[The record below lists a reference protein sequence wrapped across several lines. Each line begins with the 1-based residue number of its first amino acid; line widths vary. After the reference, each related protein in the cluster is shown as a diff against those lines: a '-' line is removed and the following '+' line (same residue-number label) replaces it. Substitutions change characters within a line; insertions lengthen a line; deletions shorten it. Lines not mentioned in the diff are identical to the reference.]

1 MSQRET
7 DSNKGGNVMLL
18 GKLRFELI
26 ERMSVKTMRYVSA
39 VPRAKAD
46 GLVARIYDMIAE
58 DFFINGSLTSHSKV
72 PPLLAGVWTGGRES
86 ILVADRLDRTTKE
99 AMTAVL
105 SRVNDCPYCGDML
118 VSLVHGGGKH
128 EAASQILSQSE
139 EEIADPILRERLEWV
154 KAVATPGSRPS
165 AGTPFTAE
173 QLPEAI
179 GSLLAMS
186 HINRFSHVVMAGSP
200 VKAPLGF
207 QGIKSAALRMFGS
220 VLKTTTERPIEP
232 GRALD
237 LLPPAPLPDD
247 FYWAEP
253 NPRIASALSR
263 WAGAVERES
272 ARVVQPHIRN
282 LVYNNLQCW
291 QGEPM
296 PISRSWVDKEVEG
309 LTGPDRAIARFAL
322 VLAKAPYQVDE
333 ALVGEI
339 LREDRDEA
347 RFIRVLAWASFSAA
361 RRIAKRVADT
371 VRRPATEDEKL
382 KKKKEAYG
390 SGKVVAKSVNQFAPK
405 SSQPSH

>member
-1 MSQRET
+1 MERKT
-7 DSNKGGNVMLL
+7 DGKTGGSVMLL
-18 GKLRFELI
+18 RKLRFELI
-26 ERMSVKTMRYVSA
+26 ERLSVKTMRYVSA

-99 AMTAVL
+99 AMMAVL

-128 EAASQILSQSE
+128 EAASQIFSRSVE
-139 EEIADPILRERLEWV
+139 EVADPTLRERLEWV
-154 KAVATPGSRPS
+154 KAVATPGSQLP
-165 AGTPFTAE
+165 AHTPFTAE
-173 QLPEAI
+173 QLPEVI

-186 HINRFSHVVMAGSP
+186 HINRFSHVVMGGSP
-200 VKAPLGF
+200 VNAPLGF

-220 VLKTTTERPIEP
+220 VLKTTTERPIQP

-247 FYWAEP
+247 MYWAEP
-253 NPRIASALSR
+253 NPRIAAALSR
-263 WAGAVERES
+263 WAGVVERES
-272 ARVVQPHIRN
+272 AGVVQSHIRN
-282 LVYNNLQCW
+282 LVYDNLLCW
-291 QGEPM
+291 EGEPM
-296 PISRSWVDKEVEG
+296 PISRSWVDKEVES
-309 LTGPDRAIARFAL
+309 LTGRDRAIARCAL

-333 ALVGEI
+333 TLVGEI
-339 LREDRDEA
+339 LREDGDET

-371 VRRPATEDEKL
+371 VHGPFVRQNDVWKIGLA
-382 KKKKEAYG
+382 
-390 SGKVVAKSVNQFAPK
+390 V
-405 SSQPSH
+405 